1 MKRQI
6 QTFFNAAST
15 TYDSAA
21 TTQRI
26 AATKCAEH
34 CAELVGNATIP
45 VIVEIGSG
53 TGILTQMVTK
63 AVPHETYLALD
74 LANEMLTRLDAHG
87 SAIMPVLADG
97 ESPPLRN
104 ECADLIISSATM
116 QWYASP
122 ERSIPANLELLKPG
136 GCFSLAIFID
146 GTFPELARCSELT
159 GFGSVMNLKSAEFYT
174 DLLEALPDLKFQMT
188 TRQYVVRHASVMA
201 FLKSHRKTGARFTS
215 SRPEGLG
222 VGRKRLQAFCQ
233 TYAELFADEDGTV
246 PATYSILYL
255 WGRKGKDAS

>member
-26 AATKCAEH
+26 AATRCAEH
-34 CAELVGNATIP
+34 CADLVGKTTAP

-53 TGILTQMVTK
+53 TGILTRMMTEHI
-63 AVPHETYLALD
+63 PHETYIALD
-74 LANEMLTRLDAHG
+74 LADEMLTRLDTRAPT
-87 SAIMPVLADG
+87 ITPIQADG
-97 ESPPLRN
+97 ETVPLKDG
-104 ECADLIISSATM
+104 CADILVSSATM

-122 ERSIPANLELLKPG
+122 ERSIPTNLALLRPG
-136 GCFSLAIFID
+136 GCFSLAIFVG
-146 GTFPELARCSELT
+146 GTLPELARCSELT

-174 DLLEALPDLKFQMT
+174 DLLGAIPAVDFQT
-188 TRQYVVRHASVMA
+188 TTQEYVVRHTSVMA

-233 TYAELFADEDGTV
+233 TYTQLFADEDGTV

-255 WGRKGKDAS
+255 WGRKRKDAS

>member
-6 QTFFNAAST
+6 QTFFNTAST

-26 AATKCAEH
+26 AAAKCAEH
-34 CAELVGNATIP
+34 CMGIVDNTP
-45 VIVEIGSG
+45 MPTIVEIGSG
-53 TGILTQMVTK
+53 TGILTQLVTESM
-63 AVPHETYLALD
+63 PHEKYLALD
-74 LANEMLTRLDAHG
+74 LAGEMLSRLDTRN
-87 SAIMPVLADG
+87 STIIPILADG
-97 ESPPLRN
+97 ETTPLKDG
-104 ECADLIISSATM
+104 CADMLVSSATM

-122 ERSIPANLELLKPG
+122 EQSIPANLQLLKPG

-159 GFGSVMNLKSAEFYT
+159 GFGSVMNLKSAEFYAN
-174 DLLEALPDLKFQMT
+174 LLEAIPGLDFQT
-188 TRQYVVRHASVMA
+188 TTQQYVVRHASVMD

-222 VGRKRLQAFCQ
+222 VGRKRLHAFCQ
-233 TYAELFADEDGTV
+233 TYAQLFADEDGTV

-255 WGRKGKDAS
+255 WGRKRKDAS

>member
-26 AATKCAEH
+26 AAVECAEH
-34 CAELVGNATIP
+34 CAELVGDTAMP
-45 VIVEIGSG
+45 LIVEIGSG
-53 TGILTQMVTK
+53 TGILTQMVAK
-63 AVPHETYLALD
+63 VIPYETYIALD
-74 LANEMLTRLDAHG
+74 LADEMLSRLDTRD
-87 SAIMPVLADG
+87 STITPMLADG
-97 ESPPLRN
+97 ENTPLK
-104 ECADLIISSATM
+104 EGCADLLVSSATM
-116 QWYASP
+116 QWYSSP
-122 ERSIPANLELLKPG
+122 ARSISANLELLKPG

-174 DLLEALPDLKFQMT
+174 NLLEALPNLKFQSAAQ
-188 TRQYVVRHASVMA
+188 QYIVRHTSVMA

-233 TYAELFADEDGTV
+233 TYTELFADEDGTV

-255 WGRKGKDAS
+255 WGRKEKDAS